1 MWLTDAEL
9 TDYLRELAAINRPR
23 LANAPGP
30 GRRRRMLYTVLL
42 PAPEAQGD
50 DAGQPPP
57 DRTRTTGK
65 ERS

>member
-1 MWLTDAEL
+1 
-9 TDYLRELAAINRPR
+9 
-23 LANAPGP
+23 
-30 GRRRRMLYTVLL
+30 MLYTVLL